1 MLAKPKVEKSE
12 DFLINQGK
20 LMKEKLD
27 QKRSEI
33 MQHELEECK
42 FRPSI
47 SKKSEQIM
55 NVKVLGN
62 YPNMNQKPP
71 LTSKFTSLYEDAQ
84 RRKER

>member
-1 MLAKPKVEKSE
+1 
-12 DFLINQGK
+12 
-20 LMKEKLD
+20 
-27 QKRSEI
+27 